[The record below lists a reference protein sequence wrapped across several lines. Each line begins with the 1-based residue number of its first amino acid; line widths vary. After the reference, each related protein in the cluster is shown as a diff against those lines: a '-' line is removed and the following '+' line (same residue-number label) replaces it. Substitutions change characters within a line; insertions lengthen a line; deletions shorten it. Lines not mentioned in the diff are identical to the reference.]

1 MHRKAILAVTL
12 ATILIF
18 SMTTSALAQEGTFS
32 ARILAKGS
40 KSNILLIVIN
50 SSKSTQ
56 SIHGFEMKFTTGSPV
71 VAIARGWNIDKNGD
85 VMTFT
90 AKQSD
95 LGPGGK
101 AIFIV
106 RVSDPA
112 SSAFE
117 WSAKS
122 NSGIDLQT
130 GKVTKIRIRESS
142 KDSGSVLPNPIT
154 PEVSIDK
161 VKATQGDQVTVTGKG
176 YKANSAIILYVD
188 QQEVGRSTTNA
199 AGSFSAVVLI
209 SPNISSGLH
218 LIKAVD
224 SDNKSS
230 VMQILIE
237 AAASAGTG
245 TGPPLEAGKLIVQ
258 LDKQEYDPG
267 DLIRVK
273 GSAVLD
279 NGLSFQIIDPKGG
292 IICGANPRIDN
303 KTLLWDAICPLPGNS
318 IAGRYTVD
326 VKQIVHKTTATFTVR
341 GTNTGGGT
349 TTGSGGT
356 PTENAGTLALRTD
369 KEKYKVGETAQITVA
384 GARAKSKIFITI
396 IGSDGKVKLTAQPD
410 VNEAGSIT
418 IPYSL
423 AGAETGVWKISAQQ
437 RDAEQKKIFIVRGQF
452 TVEA

>member
-1 MHRKAILAVTL
+1 MDSKAILAVTL

-18 SMTTSALAQEGTFS
+18 SMTASALAQEETFS
-32 ARILAKGS
+32 ARVLAKG
-40 KSNILLIVIN
+40 KRSNILLLVIN

-56 SIHGFEMKFTTGSPV
+56 SIHEFEMKFTAGSPV
-71 VAIARGWNIDKNGD
+71 VAVARGWNSDKNGNT
-85 VMTFT
+85 MTFT

-95 LGPGGK
+95 LAPGGR

-130 GKVTKIRIRESS
+130 GKVTKIRIREPV
-142 KDSGSVLPNPIT
+142 KDSGSTLNLIA

-161 VKATQGDQVTVTGKG
+161 VKATQGNQVTVTGKG

-188 QQEVGRSTTNA
+188 QQEVGRSNTDA

-209 SPNISSGLH
+209 STNISSGLH

-230 VMQILIE
+230 VIQILIE
-237 AAASAGTG
+237 VAAGTG

-267 DLIRVK
+267 DLIRIR

-279 NGLSFQIIDPKGG
+279 SGLSLQIIDPKGG
-292 IICGANPRIDN
+292 IICGANPRVDN
-303 KTLLWDAICPLPGNS
+303 KTLLWDATCPLPSNT

-326 VKQIVHKTTATFTVR
+326 VKQIVHKTTTTFTVR

-349 TTGSGGT
+349 TTTGPGGT
-356 PTENAGTLALRTD
+356 VENAGTLTIKTD
-369 KEKYKVGETAQITVA
+369 KEKYKVGETAQITVT
-384 GARAKSKIFITI
+384 GARPKSIVVVVIDGP
-396 IGSDGKVKLTAQPD
+396 GSQLESKMLTT
-410 VNEAGSIT
+410 NEAGGIT
-418 IPYSL
+418 IPYPL
-423 AGAETGVWKISAQQ
+423 AGAETGVWKMSAKQS
-437 RDAEQKKIFIVRGQF
+437 DVDGKKTFIVRGQF
-452 TVEA
+452 TVES

>member
-1 MHRKAILAVTL
+1 MHGKAILAITL

-18 SMTTSALAQEGTFS
+18 SMTASALAQEGTFS
-32 ARILAKGS
+32 ARLLAKGS
-40 KSNILLIVIN
+40 KSNILLLVIN

-56 SIHGFEMKFTTGSPV
+56 SIHQFEMKFTASSPI

-85 VMTFT
+85 TMTFT

-95 LGPGGK
+95 IAPGGR
-101 AIFIV
+101 AIFII
-106 RVSDPA
+106 RVSDLA

-122 NSGIDLQT
+122 NSGTDLQT
-130 GKVTKIRIRESS
+130 GKVTKIRIREPA
-142 KDSGSVLPNPIT
+142 KDSGSILPNLA

-188 QQEVGRSTTNA
+188 QQEVGSSTTDA

-209 SPNISSGLH
+209 STNISSGLH

-230 VMQILIE
+230 VIQILIE
-237 AAASAGTG
+237 AAAGTG
-245 TGPPLEAGKLIVQ
+245 TGPPLEGGKLIVQ

-267 DLIRVK
+267 DLIRIK

-279 NGLSFQIIDPKGG
+279 TGLSVQIIDPKGG

-303 KTLLWDAICPLPGNS
+303 KTLLWDATCPLPTNS

-326 VKQIVHKTTATFTVR
+326 IKQIVHKTTATFTVR
-341 GTNTGGGT
+341 GTNTGGT
-349 TTGSGGT
+349 TTSSGGT
-356 PTENAGTLALRTD
+356 PTENAGTLTISTD
-369 KEKYKVGETAQITVA
+369 KPKYKVGETAQITVG

-396 IGSDGKVKLTAQPD
+396 IGSDGKVKLATQPD

-418 IPYSL
+418 IPYPL

-452 TVEA
+452 TVES

>member
-1 MHRKAILAVTL
+1 MHPKAILAVTL

-18 SMTTSALAQEGTFS
+18 SMTASALAQEGTFS
-32 ARILAKGS
+32 ARLLAKGS

-50 SSKSTQ
+50 SSRSTQ
-56 SIHGFEMKFTTGSPV
+56 SIHEFEMKFTASSPI
-71 VAIARGWNIDKNGD
+71 VAVARGWTSDKNGNT
-85 VMTFT
+85 MTFT

-95 LGPGGK
+95 IAPGGR
-101 AIFIV
+101 AIFII
-106 RVSDPA
+106 RVSDLA

-130 GKVTKIRIRESS
+130 GKVTKIRIREPA
-142 KDSGSVLPNPIT
+142 KDSGSILPNLIA
-154 PEVSIDK
+154 PEVSVDK
-161 VKATQGDQVTVTGKG
+161 VKATQGDQITVTGKG
-176 YKANSAIILYVD
+176 YKANSGIILYVD

-209 SPNISSGLH
+209 STNISSGLH

-224 SDNKSS
+224 ADNKSS
-230 VMQILIE
+230 VIQILIE
-237 AAASAGTG
+237 APAGTG
-245 TGPPLEAGKLIVQ
+245 IGQPLEAGKLIVQ

-303 KTLLWDAICPLPGNS
+303 KTLLWDATCTLPSNA

-326 VKQIVHKTTATFTVR
+326 VKQIVHRTTTTFTVR
-341 GTNTGGGT
+341 GTNTGGT
-349 TTGSGGT
+349 TTGPGGT
-356 PTENAGTLALRTD
+356 STENPGPLTISID
-369 KEKYKVGETAQITVA
+369 KQKYKVGETAQITVG
-384 GARAKSKIFITI
+384 GARSKSKIFITI
-396 IGSDGKVKLTAQPD
+396 IDPSGKPRPGFGFKD

-418 IPYSL
+418 IPYPL
-423 AGAETGVWKISAQQ
+423 VGAETGVWKISAQQ
-437 RDAEQKKIFIVRGQF
+437 QDAEQKKTFIVRGQF
-452 TVEA
+452 TVES

>member
-1 MHRKAILAVTL
+1 MHGKAILAITL

-18 SMTTSALAQEGTFS
+18 SMTASALAQEGTFS
-32 ARILAKGS
+32 ARLLAKGS
-40 KSNILLIVIN
+40 KSNILLLVIN

-56 SIHGFEMKFTTGSPV
+56 SIHQFEMKFTASSPI

-85 VMTFT
+85 TMTFT

-95 LGPGGK
+95 IAPGGR
-101 AIFIV
+101 AIFII
-106 RVSDPA
+106 RVSDLA

-122 NSGIDLQT
+122 NSGTDLQT
-130 GKVTKIRIRESS
+130 GKVTKIRIREPA
-142 KDSGSVLPNPIT
+142 KDSGSILPNLA

-188 QQEVGRSTTNA
+188 QQEVGSSTTDA

-209 SPNISSGLH
+209 STNISSGLH

-230 VMQILIE
+230 VIQILIE
-237 AAASAGTG
+237 ISAGTG
-245 TGPPLEAGKLIVQ
+245 TGPPLEGGKLIVQ

-267 DLIRVK
+267 DLIRIK

-279 NGLSFQIIDPKGG
+279 TGLSVQIIDPKGG

-303 KTLLWDAICPLPGNS
+303 KTLLWDATCPLPSNT

-326 VKQIVHKTTATFTVR
+326 VKQIVHKTTTTFTVR
-341 GTNTGGGT
+341 GTDTGGT

-356 PTENAGTLALRTD
+356 PTENAGTLTISTD
-369 KEKYKVGETAQITVA
+369 KPKYKVGETAQITVG
-384 GARAKSKIFITI
+384 GARAMSKIFITI
-396 IGSDGKVKLTAQPD
+396 IGSDGKVKLATQPD

-418 IPYSL
+418 IPYPL

-437 RDAEQKKIFIVRGQF
+437 RDAEQKKVFIVRGQF
-452 TVEA
+452 TVES

>member
-1 MHRKAILAVTL
+1 MHGKAILAITL

-18 SMTTSALAQEGTFS
+18 SMTASALAQEGTFS
-32 ARILAKGS
+32 ARLLAKGS
-40 KSNILLIVIN
+40 KSNILLLVIN
-50 SSKSTQ
+50 SSGSTQ
-56 SIHGFEMKFTTGSPV
+56 SIHQFEMKFTASSPI
-71 VAIARGWNIDKNGD
+71 VAVARGWDADKNGNT
-85 VMTFT
+85 MTFT

-95 LGPGGK
+95 IAPGGR
-101 AIFIV
+101 AIFII
-106 RVSDPA
+106 RVSDLT

-130 GKVTKIRIRESS
+130 GKVTKIRIREPV
-142 KDSGSVLPNPIT
+142 KDSGSSLPNLIA
-154 PEVSIDK
+154 PEISIDK
-161 VKATQGDQVTVTGKG
+161 VKATQGNQVTVTGKG

-188 QQEVGRSTTNA
+188 QQEVGRSTTDA
-199 AGSFSAVVLI
+199 TGSFSAVVLI

-230 VMQILIE
+230 VIQILIE
-237 AAASAGTG
+237 AAAGTG
-245 TGPPLEAGKLIVQ
+245 TGPPLEGGKLIVQ

-267 DLIRVK
+267 DLIKIK

-279 NGLSFQIIDPKGG
+279 SGISLQIIDPKGG

-303 KTLLWDAICPLPGNS
+303 KTLLWDATCPLPSNA

-326 VKQIVHKTTATFTVR
+326 VKQVVHKTTTTFTVR

-356 PTENAGTLALRTD
+356 QKENAGTLTISTD
-369 KEKYKVGETAQITVA
+369 KEKYKVGETAQITMG

-396 IGSDGKVKLTAQPD
+396 IGSDGKVKLTTQPD

-437 RDAEQKKIFIVRGQF
+437 QDAEQKKTFIVRGQF
-452 TVEA
+452 TVES

>member
-1 MHRKAILAVTL
+1 MHGKAILAITL

-18 SMTTSALAQEGTFS
+18 SMTASALAQEGTFS
-32 ARILAKGS
+32 ARVLAKGS

-56 SIHGFEMKFTTGSPV
+56 SIHEFEMKFTTGSPV
-71 VAIARGWNIDKNGD
+71 VAIARGWNVDKNGST
-85 VMTFT
+85 MTFT

-95 LGPGGK
+95 LGPGGR

-106 RVSDPA
+106 RVSDLA

-122 NSGIDLQT
+122 NSGIDLKS
-130 GKVTKIRIRESS
+130 GKVTKIRIREAS
-142 KDSGSVLPNPIT
+142 KDSGSTLPNLIA

-161 VKATQGDQVTVTGKG
+161 VKATQGNQVTVTGKG

-188 QQEVGRSTTNA
+188 QQEVGRSTTDA

-230 VMQILIE
+230 VIQILIE

-245 TGPPLEAGKLIVQ
+245 QPLEAGKLIVQ

-267 DLIRVK
+267 DLVRIK

-279 NGLSFQIIDPKGG
+279 SGLSVQIIDPKGG
-292 IICGANPRIDN
+292 IICGANPRVDN
-303 KTLLWDAICPLPGNS
+303 KTLLWDATCPIPGNA

-349 TTGSGGT
+349 TTVGSGGT
-356 PTENAGTLALRTD
+356 VENAGALTISTD
-369 KEKYKVGETAQITVA
+369 KQKYKVGETAQITIG
-384 GARAKSKIFITI
+384 GARPNSKIFITI
-396 IGSDGKVKLTAQPD
+396 IDPSGRPKSDSGLGLVD
-410 VNEAGSIT
+410 VNEAGSKT
-418 IPYSL
+418 ISYPL
-423 AGAETGVWKISAQQ
+423 AGAETGVWKITVTQ
-437 RDAEQKKIFIVRGQF
+437 DKYKVRGQF
-452 TVEA
+452 TVES

>member
-1 MHRKAILAVTL
+1 MHGKAILAITL

-18 SMTTSALAQEGTFS
+18 SITASALAQEGTFS
-32 ARILAKGS
+32 ARLLAKGS
-40 KSNILLIVIN
+40 KSNILLLVIN

-56 SIHGFEMKFTTGSPV
+56 SIHEFEMKFTAGSPI
-71 VAIARGWNIDKNGD
+71 VAVARGWNIDKNGD
-85 VMTFT
+85 TMTFT

-95 LGPGGK
+95 LAPGGK
-101 AIFIV
+101 AIFII

-122 NSGIDLQT
+122 NSGTDLQT
-130 GKVTKIRIRESS
+130 GKVTKIRIREPV
-142 KDSGSVLPNPIT
+142 KDSGSILPNLIA
-154 PEVSIDK
+154 PEISIDK

-188 QQEVGRSTTNA
+188 QQEVGRSTTDA

-209 SPNISSGLH
+209 STNISSGLH

-230 VMQILIE
+230 VIQILIE
-237 AAASAGTG
+237 AAAGTG
-245 TGPPLEAGKLIVQ
+245 TGLPLEGGKLIVQ

-267 DLIRVK
+267 DLIRIK

-279 NGLSFQIIDPKGG
+279 TGLSVQIIDPKGG
-292 IICGANPRIDN
+292 IICGANPRVDN
-303 KTLLWDAICPLPGNS
+303 KTLLWDATCTLPSNAV
-318 IAGRYTVD
+318 AGRYTVD
-326 VKQIVHKTTATFTVR
+326 VKQIVHKTTTTFTVR
-341 GTNTGGGT
+341 GTNTGGT
-349 TTGSGGT
+349 TTSPGGT
-356 PTENAGTLALRTD
+356 PTENAGTLTISTD
-369 KEKYKVGETAQITVA
+369 KPKYKVGETAQITVG

-396 IGSDGKVKLTAQPD
+396 IGPDGKVKLATQPD

-418 IPYSL
+418 TPYPL
-423 AGAETGVWKISAQQ
+423 AGAETGIWKISAQQ
-437 RDAEQKKIFIVRGQF
+437 RDVEQKKTFIVRGQF
-452 TVEA
+452 TVES

>member
-1 MHRKAILAVTL
+1 MHAKAILAVTL

-18 SMTTSALAQEGTFS
+18 SMTASALAQGGTFS
-32 ARILAKGS
+32 ARVLAKGS
-40 KSNILLIVIN
+40 KSNILLLVIN

-56 SIHGFEMKFTTGSPV
+56 SIHEFEMKFTASSPI
-71 VAIARGWNIDKNGD
+71 VAVARGWNSDKNGNT
-85 VMTFT
+85 MTFT

-95 LGPGGK
+95 LGPGGR

-106 RVSDPA
+106 RVSDLA

-122 NSGIDLQT
+122 NSGTDLQT
-130 GKVTKIRIRESS
+130 GKITKIRIREHV
-142 KDSGSVLPNPIT
+142 KDSGSTLPNLIA

-176 YKANSAIILYVD
+176 YKANSGIILYVD
-188 QQEVGRSTTNA
+188 QQEVGRSNTDA

-209 SPNISSGLH
+209 STNISSGLH

-230 VMQILIE
+230 VIQILIE
-237 AAASAGTG
+237 VAAGTG

-267 DLIRVK
+267 DLVRLK

-279 NGLSFQIIDPKGG
+279 SGLSLQIIDPKGG
-292 IICGANPRIDN
+292 IICGANPRVDN
-303 KTLLWDAICPLPGNS
+303 KTLLWDATCPLPSNT

-326 VKQIVHKTTATFTVR
+326 VKQIVHKTTTTFTVR

-349 TTGSGGT
+349 TTTGPGGT
-356 PTENAGTLALRTD
+356 VENAGTLTIKTD
-369 KEKYKVGETAQITVA
+369 KEKYKVGETAQITVG
-384 GARAKSKIFITI
+384 GARANSKIFITI

-423 AGAETGVWKISAQQ
+423 AGAGTGVWKISAQQ

-452 TVEA
+452 TVES